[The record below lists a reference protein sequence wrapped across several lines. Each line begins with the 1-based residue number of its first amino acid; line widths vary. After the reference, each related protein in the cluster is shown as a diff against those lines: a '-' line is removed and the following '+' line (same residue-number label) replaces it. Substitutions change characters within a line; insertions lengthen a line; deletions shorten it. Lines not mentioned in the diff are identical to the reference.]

1 MKGKL
6 IGYIRVSSA
15 DQNTE
20 RQLDGITLDKVFTD
34 TCSGKDTNRPQLT
47 AAIDYMRDGDTLV
60 VHSMDRLARNV
71 DDLRRVVKSLTAG
84 DITVR
89 FCKENLTFTGDDC
102 PMNNLLLTLLGA
114 VAEFERAMIRERQR
128 EGIAIAKGKGV
139 YAGRKQQLTEQQI
152 TELAERVGMKHSKAQ
167 IARDLGVSRKTLY
180 NYLDRM
186 SEQGPVL

>member
-20 RQLDGITLDKVFTD
+20 RQLDGIALDKVFTD

-71 DDLRRVVKSLTAG
+71 DDLRRIVKSLTAG

-89 FCKENLTFTGDDC
+89 FCKENLTFTGDDS

-128 EGIAIAKGKGV
+128 EGIAIAKGKGI
-139 YAGRKQQLTEQQI
+139 YAGRKQQLTVQQI